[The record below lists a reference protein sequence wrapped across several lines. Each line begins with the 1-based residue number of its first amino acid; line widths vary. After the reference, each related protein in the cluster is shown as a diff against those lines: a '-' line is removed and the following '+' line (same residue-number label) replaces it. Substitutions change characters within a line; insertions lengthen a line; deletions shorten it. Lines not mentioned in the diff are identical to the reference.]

1 MKKYLLP
8 LIAVVIVLALII
20 TAFFYRSR
28 PLSPQVK
35 TYLQAVY
42 PLADKEKLNRQF
54 FDSLDF
60 YWYDPKATASF
71 FKHIAT
77 QIGPHSASPIVQ
89 LSWMAPV
96 APKNSQSAVVRNR
109 YLAGVSSVM
118 LSGVPSHQL
127 IEVYHNGFYQE
138 PGLYFYAL
146 KGTGTFLNV
155 GNTLIARNKVDAL
168 QKLGLTDSAI
178 LQSDGY
184 FILGGQYLPTF
195 DNIAT
200 YADDHGIPF
209 EQALADRM
217 HQSATGSSYAADR
230 FNATASMD
238 YTLYLLAREKG
249 YDTIQLTNQANTN
262 GGWGFEIVDVRSNL
276 SDNLKTRWIK
286 EKQFLFIANPFDL
299 RETKPCELKVPYEMV
314 RCEQILL
321 GSPEESESQ

>member
-1 MKKYLLP
+1 
-8 LIAVVIVLALII
+8 
-20 TAFFYRSR
+20 
-28 PLSPQVK
+28 
-35 TYLQAVY
+35 
-42 PLADKEKLNRQF
+42 
-54 FDSLDF
+54 
-60 YWYDPKATASF
+60 
-71 FKHIAT
+71 
-77 QIGPHSASPIVQ
+77 
-89 LSWMAPV
+89 
-96 APKNSQSAVVRNR
+96 
-109 YLAGVSSVM
+109 
-118 LSGVPSHQL
+118 
-127 IEVYHNGFYQE
+127 
-138 PGLYFYAL
+138 
-146 KGTGTFLNV
+146 
-155 GNTLIARNKVDAL
+155 VDAL